1 MSTRLLSGLI
11 CAVIGVGLLVG
22 CGASS
27 SSSSTSAPTTAT
39 TSSNP
44 SSRLRAPLSKADY
57 QSRGLV
63 LLQSAVNAENA
74 KQSDATT
81 WARVTTAYQ
90 RAHQGFQALIPPPK
104 VADLHQRLV
113 SVLAAAARG
122 AAKIR
127 DAFETGGNP
136 KAAGADFAAGAQ
148 QLIAIGKQFSAR
160 GYTELGR

>member
-1 MSTRLLSGLI
+1 LWREQLEHLDQCSHDCNDELKSVEPTESAAFQGRLSE
-11 CAVIGVGLLVG
+11 
-22 CGASS
+22 
-27 SSSSTSAPTTAT
+27 
-39 TSSNP
+39 
-44 SSRLRAPLSKADY
+44 
-57 QSRGLV
+57 RGLV

-113 SVLAAAARG
+113 PVLAAAARG

>member
-11 CAVIGVGLLVG
+11 CAVIGVGLLIG
-22 CGASS
+22 CGAGS

-44 SSRLRAPLSKADY
+44 SSRLRAPLSKAAY

-113 SVLAAAARG
+113 PVLAAAARG